1 MISIFPMNSIEQNI
15 PLKDKTS
22 FRIGGPARYYAK
34 VKTESEIEE
43 ALSRARE
50 KGEPVFILGRGSN
63 ILICDKGWPGLVLD
77 ISEYSAISWNGSFAL
92 CQSGAPLHTLVK
104 ESVDRGLYGIE
115 QLAGIPGSVGGAL
128 IMNAGAFK
136 QAVSD
141 CLVSVKGI
149 DCSSYRI
156 WELGKEKIDFGYRTS
171 SFKGKDK
178 VLLEAEFQFWE
189 GDIDDLKSVYHDIL
203 QKRSS
208 KQPLDKPNCGS
219 VFKNPEGYYA
229 AALIEKCG
237 LKGHHIGGAM
247 VSEKH
252 ANFIVN
258 VSDASASDVRKL
270 IAFIQEK
277 VYREQGI
284 LLEPEV
290 VFVGEFEE
298 ALFRP

>member
-1 MISIFPMNSIEQNI
+1 MISIFHMNSIEQNI

-22 FRIGGPARYYAK
+22 FRIGGPARFYTR
-34 VKTESEIEE
+34 VNTEKEI
-43 ALSRARE
+43 
-50 KGEPVFILGRGSN
+50 GEVVSWANENNKPVFILGKGSN
-63 ILICDKGWPGLVLD
+63 ILISGNGWPGLTLD
-77 ISEYSAISWNGSFAL
+77 ISEYSAISWDGSFAS
-92 CQSGAPLHTLVK
+92 CQSGASLHTLVK
-104 ESVDRGLYGIE
+104 EAVDRGLCGIE

-141 CLVSVKGI
+141 CLMSVKGI
-149 DCSSYRI
+149 DCSNYKM
-156 WELGKEKIDFGYRTS
+156 WELEKNEIDFGYRTS
-171 SFKGKDK
+171 SFKEMDTI
-178 VLLEAEFQFWE
+178 LLGANFHFEE
-189 GDIDDLKSVYHDIL
+189 GDRDNLKSVYRDIL
-203 QKRSS
+203 QRRNE

-219 VFKNPEGYYA
+219 VFKNPEGNYA

-277 VYREQGI
+277 VFREQGI

-290 VFVGEFEE
+290 VFVGEFDDP
-298 ALFRP
+298 LFKF

>member
-1 MISIFPMNSIEQNI
+1 MNSIEQNI

-22 FRIGGPARYYAK
+22 FRIGGPARFYTR
-34 VKTESEIEE
+34 VNTEKEI
-43 ALSRARE
+43 
-50 KGEPVFILGRGSN
+50 GEVVSWANENNKPVFILGKGSN
-63 ILICDKGWPGLVLD
+63 ILISDNGWPGLTLD
-77 ISEYSAISWNGSFAL
+77 ISEYSAISWDGSFAF

-104 ESVDRGLYGIE
+104 EAVDRGLCGIE

-136 QAVSD
+136 QTVSD

-149 DCSSYRI
+149 DCSNYKM
-156 WELGKEKIDFGYRTS
+156 WELEKKEIDFGYRTS
-171 SFKGKDK
+171 SFKEMDTIFLGANFHF
-178 VLLEAEFQFWE
+178 EE
-189 GDIDDLKSVYHDIL
+189 GDKDNLKSVYRDIL
-203 QKRSS
+203 QRRNE

-219 VFKNPEGYYA
+219 VFKNPEGNYA

-277 VYREQGI
+277 VFREQGI

-290 VFVGEFEE
+290 VFVGEFDDP
-298 ALFRP
+298 LFKF

>member
-1 MISIFPMNSIEQNI
+1 MISIFHMNSIEQNI

-22 FRIGGPARYYAK
+22 FRIGGPARFYTR
-34 VKTESEIEE
+34 VNTEKEI
-43 ALSRARE
+43 
-50 KGEPVFILGRGSN
+50 GEVVSWANENNKPVFILGKGSN
-63 ILICDKGWPGLVLD
+63 ILISDNGWPGLTLD
-77 ISEYSAISWNGSFAL
+77 ISEYSAISWDGSFAS

-104 ESVDRGLYGIE
+104 EAVDRGLCGIE

-141 CLVSVKGI
+141 CLMSVKGI
-149 DCSSYRI
+149 DCSNYKM
-156 WELGKEKIDFGYRTS
+156 WELEKKEIDFGYRTS
-171 SFKGKDK
+171 SLKEMDTI
-178 VLLEAEFQFWE
+178 LLGANFHFEE
-189 GDIDDLKSVYHDIL
+189 GDRDNLKSVCRDIL
-203 QKRSS
+203 QRRNE

-219 VFKNPEGYYA
+219 VFKNPEGNYA

-270 IAFIQEK
+270 IVFIQER
-277 VYREQGI
+277 VFREQGI

-290 VFVGEFEE
+290 VFVGEFDDP
-298 ALFRP
+298 LFKF